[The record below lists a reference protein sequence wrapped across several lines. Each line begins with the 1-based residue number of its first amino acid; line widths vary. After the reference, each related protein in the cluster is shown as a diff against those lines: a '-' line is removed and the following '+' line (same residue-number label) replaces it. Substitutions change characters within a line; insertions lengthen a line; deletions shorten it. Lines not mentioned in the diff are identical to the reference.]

1 MRDVYLGVPQGQVFG
16 YLGVNGAGKTT
27 TLACLTG
34 ERFKS
39 AGEAYIHGMCDDTL
53 YTVCCCSYVLGVCLY
68 VGTL

>member
-1 MRDVYLGVPQGQVFG
+1 MAVRNVYLGVPQGQVFG

-39 AGEAYIHGMCDDTL
+39 DGEAFIHGVPSLM
-53 YTVCCCSYVLGVCLY
+53 V
-68 VGTL
+68 